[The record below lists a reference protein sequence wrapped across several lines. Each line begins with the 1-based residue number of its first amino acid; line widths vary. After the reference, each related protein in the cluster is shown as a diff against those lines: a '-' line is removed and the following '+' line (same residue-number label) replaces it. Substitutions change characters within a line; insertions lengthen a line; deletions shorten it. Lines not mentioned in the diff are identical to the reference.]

1 MAIQDTRPTAR
12 SNESMQGNV
21 SRSEPAIGVSYGL
34 VGALIV
40 FGGLGYLL
48 DGWLDTT
55 PWLLIVGL
63 VTGLI
68 MGLYGLSRLM
78 WPE

>member
-1 MAIQDTRPTAR
+1 MAIQDNRPTAR
-12 SNESMQGNV
+12 TNESMQRNV

-34 VGALIV
+34 VGALV
-40 FGGLGYLL
+40 VLGGLGYLL
-48 DGWLDTT
+48 DGWLDTS

-68 MGLYGLSRLM
+68 VGLYGLSRLM